1 MAERKNSCC
10 PVCFSTNHAPCALA
24 LQHSARFSVHQELM
38 CEPVSVQEVPPEE
51 QEVLGVETIC
61 PLSFTFFY

>member
-1 MAERKNSCC
+1 
-10 PVCFSTNHAPCALA
+10 
-24 LQHSARFSVHQELM
+24 M

-61 PLSFTFFY
+61 PLSFPSLFFIKLWKGFLLN